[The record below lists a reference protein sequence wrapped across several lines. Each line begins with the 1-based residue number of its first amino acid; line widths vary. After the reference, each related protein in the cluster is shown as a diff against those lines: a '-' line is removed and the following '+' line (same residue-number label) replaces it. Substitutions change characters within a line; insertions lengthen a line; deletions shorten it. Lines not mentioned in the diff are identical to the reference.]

1 MAILIIL
8 HSGLTLG
15 IRCQKNGTMT
25 ARCRSP
31 EKAAVPSGKKTET
44 CRITRG
50 KAQLK
55 QYSNWILAA
64 FAVLFSLYVSE
75 YVLGRYIVKSLADHY
90 LPANSVQTHVS
101 PDFTTTYSYNNY
113 AIRDDDYALG
123 KRYDVMLLGDSF
135 LFGQGVDIDRTLA
148 SRLEHDAG
156 LAVLN
161 ASEIVTEP
169 PSYFRKLRILD
180 AIGFTAK
187 HYVVGIFFGND
198 FSRIENRNIDHILNY
213 HYDADALEYDL
224 LSFLGLER
232 LRYLVY
238 AAYRNY
244 RNDSHVH
251 KFERKKAFR
260 KDWIEWYT
268 GNNKERTAL
277 IYNVRFVKRTE
288 AEYLSLTQINE
299 VSVRKTAI
307 IINAMDDAIPNDAQL
322 HVLLIP
328 DRHYVK
334 GDLSKKYESFR
345 RLFISRLKSDIDV
358 VDLHEVMTEAMY
370 FPNDGHWN
378 ALGHR
383 AVAGYLLGRLGA
395 GKPDVAVSR

>member
-1 MAILIIL
+1 MK
-8 HSGLTLG
+8 
-15 IRCQKNGTMT
+15 R
-25 ARCRSP
+25 
-31 EKAAVPSGKKTET
+31 
-44 CRITRG
+44 
-50 KAQLK
+50 
-55 QYSNWILAA
+55 YSNFILAA
-64 FAVLFSLYVSE
+64 VAVLFSVYLCE
-75 YVLGRYIVKSLADHY
+75 YLLGRYIVKSLADHY
-90 LPANSVQTHVS
+90 LPPNSVQTHVS
-101 PDFTTTYSYNNY
+101 PEFTTTYSYNNY
-113 AIRDDDYALG
+113 AIRGDGYEPG

-148 SRLEHDAG
+148 SLLEHDAG
-156 LAVLN
+156 LTVLN

-169 PSYFRKLRILD
+169 PSYFHKLGILD
-180 AIGFTAK
+180 ALGFRAG

-198 FSRIENRNIDHILNY
+198 FSRIENRNIEHILSY
-213 HYDADALEYDL
+213 RYDANALEYDL

-244 RNDSHVH
+244 RGDFHVH

-277 IYNVRFVKRTE
+277 MYNARFVKRTE

-299 VSVRKTAI
+299 ASVRKTAI

-345 RLFISRLKSDIDV
+345 QLFISRLKSDIDV
-358 VDLHEVMTEAMY
+358 VDLHGVMSEAMY

-383 AVAGYLLGRLGA
+383 AVAGYLIGRLVG
-395 GKPDVAVSR
+395 GKDDVAFGG